1 MARMVNLSA
10 RQYNGNPSKSEVTA
24 EGFMGT
30 TTMVLPLSLGQL
42 QQGIEAWDG
51 GAYVQDAFPTLNAGQ
66 REFLMTG
73 ITPVKFNKM
82 FGPDAEEN

>member
-1 MARMVNLSA
+1 MPRMVNLSA
-10 RQYNGNPSKSEVTA
+10 RPLKNNTKCEVIAT
-24 EGFMGT
+24 GFMGE
-30 TTMVLPLSLGQL
+30 TTMVLPLSVGAL
-42 QQGIEAWDG
+42 QQGIEAWDK